1 MHTKPNKSIQYVHF
15 FAGGNA
21 AKIDDIA
28 IDDLRFVDCNP
39 KAAPPA
45 MNCTF
50 DSGTCGWLQDKYDQ
64 FDWTL
69 NNGSTASR
77 NTGPTNDHTFGDGS
91 GRFLC
96 HLKIYN
102 NELSVCVGVNY
113 SGELNLVLAVFI
125 ALVCLGLT
133 ES

>member
-1 MHTKPNKSIQYVHF
+1 MHKLFKYIKVIPNKHYFTYFFSDDDSAQSKVLLFVHTKPNKSIQYVHF
-15 FAGGNA
+15 FVGGNA

-45 MNCTF
+45 INCTF

-91 GRFLC
+91 GRL
-96 HLKIYN
+96 L
-102 NELSVCVGVNY
+102 
-113 SGELNLVLAVFI
+113 
-125 ALVCLGLT
+125 
-133 ES
+133 